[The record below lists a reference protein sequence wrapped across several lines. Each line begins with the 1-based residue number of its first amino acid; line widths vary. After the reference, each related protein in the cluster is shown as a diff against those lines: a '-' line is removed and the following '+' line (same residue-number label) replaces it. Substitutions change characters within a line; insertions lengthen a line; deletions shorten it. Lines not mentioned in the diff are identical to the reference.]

1 MKKQKTQSVI
11 KKYVTARKGFLN
23 YAKNEDSLSGSDNII
38 GRIGEYI
45 AFEYLNL
52 QNRNPI
58 KAVLNRAGY
67 DIVCDNKDKIEVSVK
82 LISNE
87 NKKGRTTKIG
97 ESWNELIVILLDENY
112 EIQKLGHISKKEF
125 DSGIN
130 NNDFKGA
137 YVYASR
143 TMVNEDGIITKYGNV
158 IESRKEL
165 KKIYTLI

>member
-1 MKKQKTQSVI
+1 MKKKEIQSVI
-11 KKYVTARKGFLN
+11 KEYLSGRQKFLN
-23 YAKNEDSLSGSDNII
+23 YAKDEESLSGNDNII

-58 KAVLNRAGY
+58 KAVINRAGY
-67 DIVCDNKDKIEVSVK
+67 DIVCDNKDEIKISVK

-97 ESWNELIVILLDENY
+97 ESWNELIIILLDENY
-112 EIQKLGHISKKEF
+112 EIQKLGHISEKEF

-137 YVYASR
+137 YKYASR
-143 TMVNEDGIITKYGNV
+143 TMVNEDGIITKYGKV
-158 IESRKEL
+158 IENRNEL
-165 KKIYTLI
+165 KKIFTLL